1 MNKEQIDKQIDR
13 RAEEIEKLRVQVN
26 KLQIQVDCLTEELQ
40 HQKDTPGTT
49 EIDRA
54 LLSPGD
60 RIQILNAVKRPK
72 NWNAAKPWIHL
83 EAKRATV
90 TCVEYDRIY
99 FTTMNGI
106 STWRLRKN
114 VLRIPSPPW
123 ASLFQ

>member
-72 NWNAAKPWIHL
+72 NWNAAKPWNHL

-90 TCVEYDRIY
+90 TCVFPGTKSLGLKLRALKCHSHRVE
-99 FTTMNGI
+99 NACKI
-106 STWRLRKN
+106 SHL
-114 VLRIPSPPW
+114 
-123 ASLFQ
+123 